1 VSKGAGAYVSKMWV
15 ALALRKGVMKN
26 LLYVNNEEIVK
37 QHLRNLQQEVERF
50 KFAQQVLSAQK
61 ELSKFNR
68 KEKSTIKKNDAKE
81 SYVRKQSL

>member
-1 VSKGAGAYVSKMWV
+1 MSKMWV